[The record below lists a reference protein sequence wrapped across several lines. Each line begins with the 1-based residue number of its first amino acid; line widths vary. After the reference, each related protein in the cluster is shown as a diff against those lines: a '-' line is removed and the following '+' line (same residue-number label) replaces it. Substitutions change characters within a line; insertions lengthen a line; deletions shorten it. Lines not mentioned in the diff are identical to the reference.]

1 MIPQDVLNR
10 LLDEDLEQELAER
23 LSSSPPQAPPLAT
36 SLTPLRKGH
45 RAPAA
50 PDAIALKASA
60 VVLRKLS
67 AMDSPPSA
75 ARDDSSRSG
84 SPSTSRDLV

>member
-23 LSSSPPQAPPLAT
+23 LSPPQAPPLAT